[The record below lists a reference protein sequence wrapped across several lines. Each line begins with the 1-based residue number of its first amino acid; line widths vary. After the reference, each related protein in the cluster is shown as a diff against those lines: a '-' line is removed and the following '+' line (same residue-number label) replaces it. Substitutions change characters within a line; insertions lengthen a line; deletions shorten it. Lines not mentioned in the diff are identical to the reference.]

1 MSILG
6 PDDLPN
12 FVSTIDSLG
21 GPGDPRVD
29 EYWRGVVY
37 QPKVRV
43 DTRLDPFSR
52 EYYDAQIALYK
63 EMSGREL
70 DQSINEHTIFDKASH
85 VRARNPYNH
94 GDPGMLATQIVQLA
108 TAMRLARPK
117 RGARLVDMGCGWG
130 LSSELGAYLG
140 LDVEAVDIN
149 RDFVSLVHDRSLR
162 YGYDINAV
170 HASFDSYQPWAP
182 VDMFL
187 FYECLHHAVEPW
199 TLIERL
205 ASMLNPGG
213 KVVACGEPI
222 NTHWWPHWGLR
233 LDPMSVYCIHKHG
246 WFESGW
252 SQDFLVKCFERAHF
266 NVEITDFPDPI
277 GQFVVASKDEALGA
291 KWLSRHAVIEG
302 GELDGDYIVANAST
316 SLIFNEPVGS
326 GGAALLIQN
335 FRPKDIQTK
344 LRLGGGKAQDL
355 TIPPGETRLPIERVE
370 AGTALHFESETW
382 RPSDEIGNLDY
393 RNLAFHISGLIP
405 EHSPA

>member
-170 HASFDSYQPWAP
+170 HASFDSYQPSVP

-335 FRPKDIQTK
+335 FRPKDIQAK

>member
-170 HASFDSYQPWAP
+170 HASFDSYQPSAP

-326 GGAALLIQN
+326 GGAALLIPN